1 VESRSFARDQKKC
14 RELNATLVFQDESG
28 YSLVCPLKRTWSR
41 RGQTP
46 ISYTSINHHQRLNLV
61 GAVIM
66 LPNQESFKLS
76 VQSHWK
82 SITGQEILWYL
93 KQLLR
98 CVAGPIVMV
107 WDNHPIHKRKMV
119 QEFIAQQERLI
130 VFQFPTAAP
139 ELNPAEYLWT
149 QVSQY
154 YAGRA
159 PHDRI
164 EMKQYVMAGVAR
176 IRRSQDRIRGCLQA
190 TRLDWF

>member
-1 VESRSFARDQKKC
+1 
-14 RELNATLVFQDESG
+14 
-28 YSLVCPLKRTWSR
+28 
-41 RGQTP
+41 
-46 ISYTSINHHQRLNLV
+46 
-61 GAVIM
+61 M

-107 WDNHPIHKRKMV
+107 WDNHPIHKWKMV

-149 QVSQY
+149 QVSEY

-176 IRRSQDRIRGCLQA
+176 TRRSQDRIRGCLQA
-190 TRLDWF
+190 TRLD